1 MYSKKDLIKFS
12 ILNTYSKEINYN
24 FLYEI
29 FKVSTEREINIFKN
43 YEKNFDILKEFLENK
58 KLKNFLEIFNKN
70 LIEKLKIKAEEI
82 LGICKENDIKIITYN
97 EKKYFKK
104 LKGIKR
110 PPFVIYYK
118 GKLASE
124 KKLEKSVA
132 LVGKRK
138 ISSEGENFTREMGK
152 YLKENKTFNVSGLAL
167 GTDTIGHRETL
178 SFTGAVLG
186 QGLAREIYPR
196 ENKKLAEKILEN
208 NGFLLSELPPLENIS
223 PLNLIRRN
231 RLQSALVEK
240 IIIAET
246 GIKGGTVHTFKFARE
261 QKKEIYIAEHNRDF
275 IDKYRKDLI
284 VIKDFREFEE
294 KSKKL
299 KKQSKIKF

>member
-24 FLYEI
+24 FLYEL
-29 FKVSTEREINIFKN
+29 FKISNEKEINIFKN
-43 YEKNFDILKEFLENK
+43 YENNFESLKEFLEKK
-58 KLKNFLEIFNKN
+58 KLEKFLEIFDKD
-70 LIEKLKIKAEEI
+70 LIKKLKTETDEI
-82 LGICKENDIKIITYN
+82 LEICKENNIKILSYN
-97 EKKYFKK
+97 EKKYFEK
-104 LKGIKR
+104 LKKIKN

-118 GKLASE
+118 GKLPTE
-124 KKLEKSVA
+124 KKLEKAVA

-138 ISSEGENFTREMGK
+138 ISSVGENFTREMGR
-152 YLKENKTFNVSGLAL
+152 YLKENKIFNVSGLAL
-167 GTDTIGHRETL
+167 GTDKIGHIETL

-208 NGFLLSELPPLENIS
+208 NGFLLSELPLLENIS
-223 PLNLIRRN
+223 ALNLIRRN
-231 RLQSALVEK
+231 RLQSALAER

-261 QKKEIYIAEHNRDF
+261 QKKEIYIAEHNKDF
-275 IDKYRKDLI
+275 IEKYRKDLI
-284 VIKDFREFEE
+284 VIKDFRDFEE
-294 KSKKL
+294 KIKKI